1 MLFEVVGDLGAL
13 AGAFSGEAHKHMR
26 LGGIADAVVKFCD
39 IARAAWQVA
48 NEFAKA
54 LETAA
59 LFRNG
64 DGKNGF
70 AFFAH
75 FGALCHK
82 AQAVKVHVGAAQ
94 NGRVGFAFGFVFGH
108 ILFDGCHCQ
117 GPCRFHN
124 GASVYKHIFDGSTH
138 CVGVNGHVVVDQA
151 ACYAESFFAHQLH
164 CRAI

>member
-1 MLFEVVGDLGAL
+1 MLFEVVGNLGAL
-13 AGAFSGEAHKHMR
+13 AGAFCGEAHKHMR

-59 LFRNG
+59 LFRYG

-70 AFFAH
+70 TFFAH

-108 ILFDGCHCQ
+108 VLLDGGHGQCTR
-117 GPCRFHN
+117 GFHN
-124 GASVYKHIFDGSTH
+124 RASVYKHIFDGRTH
-138 CVGVNGHVVVDQA
+138 GVGVNGYVVIYQA
-151 ACYAESFFAHQLH
+151 PRHAKSFFAHQLH
-164 CRAI
+164 CCAI